1 MTSARERPTLEEVA
15 RRAGVSRAT
24 VSRVV
29 NGSTTV
35 ALPIQ
40 EAVRRAVRELGYV
53 PNLAARTLVTQR
65 TDSIA
70 LVLPETATRV
80 FSDDPLFP
88 GIVRGVS
95 QELEAADR
103 QLVLM
108 MAGSAASHDRI
119 ERYAMGRHVDGVMFA
134 SMHGMDPLPG
144 ALARIGMPS
153 VCSGRP
159 LGRAAVPYVDI
170 DHLAGVASAVR
181 HLLDAGRQ
189 RIATIA
195 GPQDMVAGI
204 ERLAGYRDALRGSD
218 RRSIVAVGDFTR
230 ESGAVAMRHLLDD
243 DPKLDAV
250 FVASD
255 LMADGA
261 LRTLREAGRRVP
273 DDVAVIGF
281 DDAEFASYTDP
292 RSPRCASRS
301 SRSAARWCGSS
312 CDSPKVNRSKTP
324 SSCRRTW
331 WSGTAHEDAAG
342 PEPGGV
348 LFTRIRYQ
356 QVGVVLQR
364 RPAAATTMARAWLSV
379 APVWIRR
386 RASTSPC
393 RTTAWNWTAPFR
405 FSLIRTAPSPAKSVP
420 TTVRVARRFGS
431 PMMSTVVQLGRTS
444 RRSSMC
450 RAAHVG
456 AYRLTCS
463 RTYRSSSRL
472 TLRLRLATRWS
483 SAVV

>member
-29 NGSTTV
+29 NGSPTV
-35 ALPIQ
+35 APPIQ

-144 ALARIGMPS
+144 ALARIGMPA

-159 LGRAAVPYVDI
+159 LGRPGVPYVDI
-170 DHLAGVASAVR
+170 DHVSGVTSAVQ

-261 LRTLREAGRRVP
+261 LRTLRDAGRRVP

-292 RSPRCASRS
+292 P
-301 SRSAARWCGSS
+301 
-312 CDSPKVNRSKTP
+312 
-324 SSCRRTW
+324 
-331 WSGTAHEDAAG
+331 
-342 PEPGGV
+342 
-348 LFTRIRYQ
+348 L
-356 QVGVVLQR
+356 
-364 RPAAATTMARAWLSV
+364 
-379 APVWIRR
+379 
-386 RASTSPC
+386 
-393 RTTAWNWTAPFR
+393 
-405 FSLIRTAPSPAKSVP
+405 
-420 TTVRVARRFGS
+420 TTVRQPIIEIGREMVRLLLSLAEGE
-431 PMMSTVVQLGRTS
+431 PVEPALILPTHLVVRE
-444 RRSSMC
+444 
-450 RAAHVG
+450 
-456 AYRLTCS
+456 
-463 RTYRSSSRL
+463 
-472 TLRLRLATRWS
+472 
-483 SAVV
+483 SA